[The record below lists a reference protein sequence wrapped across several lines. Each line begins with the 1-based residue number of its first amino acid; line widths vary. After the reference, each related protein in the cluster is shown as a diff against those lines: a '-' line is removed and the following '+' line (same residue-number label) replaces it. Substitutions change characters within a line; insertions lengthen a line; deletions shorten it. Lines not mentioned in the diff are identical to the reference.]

1 MRSLARPSPLMHPD
15 LEALI
20 RFYDAASEAPPET
33 AAERRDEFE
42 QRFQEVLSRTPGIN
56 EEIFRAAIRS
66 AHRRW
71 LAASRRPPTLP
82 PKA

>member
-1 MRSLARPSPLMHPD
+1 MHPD

-20 RFYDAASEAPPET
+20 RLYDAASEASPGV

-42 QRFQEVLSRTPGIN
+42 QRFQEVLSRTPGIS
-56 EEIFRAAIRS
+56 EEILRDAIRL

-71 LAASRRPPTLP
+71 LAASRKPPTIP